1 MGIRNSLI
9 ILSTAALLYSCA
21 HTNLSLD
28 QNDFKPFKEY
38 QSKTE
43 FPAGSDVLDVKVID
57 SRESKQFLG
66 MGKTGASY
74 SDTPLTTPQ
83 GASTFISNYFTEN
96 LKARGLSLAGDSSV
110 ELEIIIN
117 KLWVDELIEKY
128 KGERAQ
134 CNIDFQVYGKKEL
147 ETFKGSYWAKITSGG
162 DLSDGTDLLSPT
174 LASCLNEAIEKI
186 VNDQKLVEFINTKA
200 E

>member
-1 MGIRNSLI
+1 MGIRSSLVFLGAVSL
-9 ILSTAALLYSCA
+9 LSSCA
-21 HTNLSLD
+21 HTNLTLD
-28 QNDFKPFKEY
+28 QNEFKPFKEY

-43 FPAGSDVLDVKVID
+43 FPSGSEVLDMKVID

-74 SDTPLTTPQ
+74 SDTPLTMPQ
-83 GASTFISNYFTEN
+83 GASVFISNYFTEN
-96 LKARGLSLAGDSSV
+96 LKARGLSLAGSSNV

-128 KGERAQ
+128 KGERAK
-134 CNIDFQVYGKKEL
+134 CNVEFQVYGKKEL
-147 ETFKGSYWAKITSGG
+147 ETFKGSYWTTITSGG
-162 DLSDGTDLLSPT
+162 DLTDGTDLLAPT

-186 VNDQKLVEFINTKA
+186 VNDQKLVEFINSKI
-200 E
+200 